1 MVQRIARWMAAYY
14 VGTGP
19 TYSLV
24 VSVLLN
30 ADVTMLAVVVVVVV
44 VVVVAPL
51 F

>member
-1 MVQRIARWMAAYY
+1 MVQCIARWTAAYY
-14 VGTGP
+14 VCTGP

-24 VSVLLN
+24 LYVLLN

-44 VVVVAPL
+44 VAPL